1 MLVCEP
7 TGQGT
12 TQTATRYVHKKE
24 RKGSFVP
31 FCKYMSHQVMLMAY
45 FLNTA
50 DSPEGLTEEP
60 GDQERAGDR
69 KSFALTSKT

>member
-1 MLVCEP
+1 
-7 TGQGT
+7 
-12 TQTATRYVHKKE
+12 
-24 RKGSFVP
+24 
-31 FCKYMSHQVMLMAY
+31 MLMAY